1 MADLQETGLRIE
13 DAEDLAAV
21 SLHVQDAILRPA
33 DILPLPK
40 RKRVALLLNR
50 FRWEKAGARFGFKP
64 QERIRAGLHFDYVT
78 GMRAHGLA
86 ADRKTEFLVLLAI
99 TFEPREPPA
108 GVITL
113 SFAGGAT
120 LTLQVECVD
129 GALVDI
135 GAPWRTTNRPRHN
148 D

>member
-1 MADLQETGLRIE
+1 VADLQETRLRIE

-33 DILPLPK
+33 DIHSLPG
-40 RKRVALLLNR
+40 RRRVAFLVNR

-78 GMRAHGLA
+78 GMSAHGLTE
-86 ADRKTEFLVLLAI
+86 DGKTEFLVLLAV
-99 TFEPREPPA
+99 TFEPRELPA

-135 GAPWRTTNRPRHN
+135 GTPWRTTNRPRHN